1 MNLFD
6 YAIVSVY
13 AVAMLWLG
21 VRFKRNTA
29 GTDYF
34 LGGKQFGAF
43 PLCMSTMAT
52 QLSAISFVSAPA
64 FVGLRRGGGMQWLM
78 YEIGLPLA
86 MVLVISYIGPVLY
99 RSGVVSVYSFLG
111 ARFDR
116 RTRRLLGLVFL
127 ISRSFATAVTIY
139 AVCLILSSILGYP
152 FWKTMLVL
160 SVVTVAYSLEGGMRA
175 IVYSEV
181 AQMIIKVLGIF
192 AIIACGLHYLGG
204 WSEFAAHV
212 DKARLVAVDVHNFGM
227 DGREFGFWPML
238 VGGIF
243 LYCSYYGTDQLQAQ
257 RILSARDEPA
267 VRRLLLANG
276 LLRFPIT
283 LAYCFGGLVVG
294 TLVGVDA
301 RFSSMIPAE
310 KPDLMIPVFITHYLP
325 HGLVGLIVVAI
336 IAAGMSAFSSNLN
349 SLSAV
354 TMEDFLGDTRWIT
367 KVNYIAFSKGLT
379 LFWGLVT
386 VAMAFNVDHFAA
398 TAIEAINKFSSIFY
412 GPILA
417 VFILAVFTKRVGAAA
432 ANVGLVLGVVTN
444 LVLAVFFK
452 EIFWFWWNAV
462 GGSVTLVTGVL
473 ASWAFLRAPS
483 NNIEKP
489 RILFAWTWEVW
500 VLLGFFSAIC
510 VFCANLPAIFG
521 FFGSMHA

>member
-1 MNLFD
+1 MNPVD

-13 AVAMLWLG
+13 AAAMLWLG
-21 VRFKRNTA
+21 IRFKRNAA
-29 GTDYF
+29 GKDYF

-78 YEIGLPLA
+78 YELGLPLA

-111 ARFDR
+111 TRFDR

-160 SVVTVAYSLEGGMRA
+160 SFVTVAYSLEGGMRA

-204 WSEFAAHV
+204 WGAFVAHV
-212 DKARLVAVDVHNFGM
+212 DQSRLVAVDFRNFGV

-257 RILSARDEPA
+257 RILSARDEPS
-267 VRRLLLANG
+267 VRSLLLANG

-294 TLVGVDA
+294 TLVGVDHS
-301 RFSSMIPAE
+301 FSAMIPAS

-354 TMEDFLGDTRWIT
+354 TMEDFLGETRFIT
-367 KVNYIAFSKGLT
+367 KVNYVAFSKALT

-386 VAMAFNVDHFAA
+386 VGMAFNVEHFAA

-417 VFILAVFTKRVGAAA
+417 VFILAVFARRVGAVA
-432 ANVGLVLGVVTN
+432 ANVGLIGGVVAN
-444 LVLAVFFK
+444 LVLALFFK
-452 EIFWFWWNAV
+452 EVFWFWWNAA
-462 GGSVTLVTGVL
+462 GGTVTLALGL
-473 ASWAFLRAPS
+473 ATSLVVPRPAPDRP
-483 NNIEKP
+483 EAP
-489 RILFAWTWEVW
+489 RVSFAWTWEVG
-500 VLLGFFSAIC
+500 LLLTFFALIC
-510 VFCANLPAIFG
+510 TLCVNLPAVFRFLAAAG
-521 FFGSMHA
+521 R